1 MDKEQIRD
9 SFFGNLQ
16 KMYDMELVAPLMEFC
31 QGEMRVLLYL
41 DSHKTEEIYPSDL
54 SDSLYVTRQRIT
66 SILAALRKKEFI
78 VMETSDLDRR
88 RMRITLSK
96 AGRLHV
102 AEKRKFVES
111 YFDML
116 LEGMGEENILELTRM
131 IELAAEKMEGFA
143 K

>member
-1 MDKEQIRD
+1 MDKDQIRD

-41 DSHKTEEIYPSDL
+41 DSHKTEEIYPSAL
-54 SDSLYVTRQRIT
+54 SDALFVTRQRIT
-66 SILAALRKKEFI
+66 SILASLRKKDF
-78 VMETSDLDRR
+78 VTMETSDSDRR

-96 AGRLHV
+96 GGRRHV
-102 AEKRKFVES
+102 AEKRKFVEG

-116 LEGMGEENILELTRM
+116 LESMGEENIIELTRM
-131 IELAAEKMEGFA
+131 IELAAEKMEGFT

>member
-1 MDKEQIRD
+1 MDKDQIRD

-41 DSHKTEEIYPSDL
+41 DSHKTEEIYPSTL

-96 AGRLHV
+96 AGHLHV
-102 AEKRKFVES
+102 AEKRKFVEG

-131 IELAAEKMEGFA
+131 IQLAAEKMEGFER
-143 K
+143 